1 MEAKVQLEHLEKELQ
16 IKSSQLK
23 DNKAESQQLAEHNNR
38 REDDV
43 AEVQIKCEELR
54 GTNELLR
61 ME

>member
-16 IKSSQLK
+16 IKSCQLK

-54 GTNELLR
+54 GANELLR

>member
-1 MEAKVQLEHLEKELQ
+1 MEAKVQLDHLEKELQ